1 MKHQNVKM
9 KQKKLKTVP
18 DDIVKLT
25 KLKKLNLSR
34 TSVSSFSSKFWTIKT
49 IQFLDLSHC
58 KFKGMFEQ
66 QTAAGHSASN
76 DSESDGLN

>member
-1 MKHQNVKM
+1 MKK
-9 KQKKLKTVP
+9 KKKLKTVP

-66 QTAAGHSASN
+66 QTAAAHSDSN
-76 DSESDGLN
+76 DSKSVMTS

>member
-1 MKHQNVKM
+1 M

-66 QTAAGHSASN
+66 QTAVGHSDSN
-76 DSESDGLN
+76 DSKSDCLIFS